1 MISALIAFV
10 RALIDELRKRGAD
23 HAKDLGPVAEA
34 VSIALIEIS
43 SALAAASMK
52 TFLA

>member
-10 RALIDELRKRGAD
+10 RALIAELHDRGTE

-34 VSIALIEIS
+34 VSIALLEL
-43 SALAAASMK
+43 SAAIRTAAQK